1 MIVVSRHIIL
11 CFLGFVQNSRKAMLF
26 LMMAVIMTAVIG
38 QDKEELREAGYRAM
52 EEGNIEQAISK
63 YRAVLEVD
71 SNDYDARLALG
82 RLYQKA
88 GECDSA
94 LHFFEMIF
102 RNDSTD
108 VEALH
113 GMANCYMEEGKMGEA
128 VDHAEKAVKLMPEHV
143 PSYLLLA
150 KVLSFDGQ
158 LDEAI
163 AVYQQANQADST
175 WAEVWAGLGRM
186 YYWKSKP
193 YTAKGYYEKAVSLYP
208 ENTGIQ
214 TEFTE
219 VKHALQ
225 YNTQARYQYVQEK
238 EEHYQIDAL
247 LQRYSA
253 NKRLSDRFRVSLH
266 FLLDHSTRAYTET
279 GRPDTT
285 RWYDNTR
292 LNWSYVS
299 ESHVLSLYG
308 GGSVSDNHVTSYG
321 LSWQFKTRL
330 GDVGIENILNG
341 GYSYFYYWNQV
352 GRTTISDQLTLTYAN
367 MSLNL
372 EYNSGTIDA
381 KPVQQYRTDD
391 PHIDENPFT
400 SYRASLGRKIIQSP
414 DITISVVHSYYDY
427 TYYSPEYY
435 TPNERLLT
443 GISMSFYHRFHVFYV
458 YGMING
464 NTGSEKYYYLEEQES
479 GSTAEVS
486 GSIDAGNWS
495 VSLEAG
501 YEKGFFSVAIGGS
514 HFNNPYYQNM
524 VAFVALSARF

>member
-1 MIVVSRHIIL
+1 
-11 CFLGFVQNSRKAMLF
+11 MLF
-26 LMMAVIMTAVIG
+26 LMMVVIMTAVTG

-52 EEGNIEQAISK
+52 EEGNIAEAISK

-71 SNDYDARLALG
+71 STDYDARLALG
-82 RLYQKA
+82 RLYRRA

-94 LHFFEMIF
+94 LHFFEMMF

-113 GMANCYMEEGKMGEA
+113 GMANCYMDEGKMGEA
-128 VDHAEKAVKLMPEHV
+128 VNHAKKAVKLMPEHV

-150 KVLSFDGQ
+150 KALSFDGQ
-158 LDEAI
+158 IDEAI
-163 AVYQQANQADST
+163 AVYQQANQADNT

-186 YYWKSKP
+186 YYWKSRP
-193 YTAKGYYEKAVSLYP
+193 FTAKGYYEKAVSLDP
-208 ENTGIQ
+208 ENSSIQ
-214 TEFTE
+214 AEFKD
-219 VKHALQ
+219 VKQALQ
-225 YNTQARYQYVQEK
+225 YTTQVRYQYVQEK
-238 EEHYQIDAL
+238 EKHYQIDARI
-247 LQRYSA
+247 QRYSA
-253 NKRLSDRFRVSLH
+253 RKRLSDRFRLSLH
-266 FLLDHSTRAYTET
+266 FLLDHSTRVYTESE
-279 GRPDTT
+279 RPDTT

-292 LNWSYVS
+292 LNLSYVS

-321 LSWQFKTRL
+321 VSWRFKTRL

-352 GRTTISDQLTLTYAN
+352 GRTTISDQLTLTYAS
-367 MSLNL
+367 MLLNL

-391 PHIDENPFT
+391 PHIGENPFA
-400 SYRASLGRKIIQSP
+400 SYRASLGRKIVQSP

-435 TPNERLLT
+435 TPEERLLT
-443 GISMSFYHRFHVFYV
+443 GLSMSFYHRFHPFYV

-464 NTGSEKYYYLEEQES
+464 NMGSEKYYYREEQEN
-479 GSTAEVS
+479 GSAVEVS
-486 GSIDAGNWS
+486 GSIDADNWS

-501 YEKGFFSVAIGGS
+501 YEKGPFSVAIGGS

-524 VAFVALSARF
+524 AAFVALSARF